1 MELIEIKGNL
11 FDEKTFAGDVY
22 VHCISADFAMGKG
35 IAREFCRKYPVFSY
49 QKTALR
55 DYYLKN
61 PNGVFL
67 VRIDD
72 ILIANLVTKEK
83 YFNKPTYAS
92 LKKSLRACSDVL
104 SEHGLP
110 VKRLI
115 MPKIGCGLDR
125 LDWSCVKP
133 LIEDVFSDTDYK
145 ILVFYL

>member
-1 MELIEIKGNL
+1 MELVEIKGNL
-11 FDEKTFAGDVY
+11 FDENTFAGDVY

-35 IAREFCRKYPVFSY
+35 IALDFCRKYPVFKY

-55 DYYLKN
+55 DYYSKN
-61 PNGVFL
+61 PNGLFL

-92 LKKSLRACSDVL
+92 LEKSLRACRDVL
-104 SEHGLP
+104 SEQGLP

>member
-104 SEHGLP
+104 SEQGLP

-115 MPKIGCGLDR
+115 MPKISCGLDR

>member
-1 MELIEIKGNL
+1 MELVEINGNL

-35 IAREFCRKYPVFSY
+35 IALEFCRKYPVFNY

-55 DYYLKN
+55 DYYLKK

-92 LKKSLRACSDVL
+92 LKRSLTACKNIL
-104 SEHGLP
+104 SEQGLP

-125 LDWSCVKP
+125 LEWSSIKP
-133 LIEDVFSDTDYK
+133 LIEDVFCDTDYK

>member
-1 MELIEIKGNL
+1 MELTEIKGNL

-35 IAREFCRKYPVFSY
+35 IARDFCKKYPVFNY
-49 QKTALR
+49 QKIALR

-92 LKKSLRACSDVL
+92 LEKSLRACKDVL
-104 SEHGLP
+104 SEQGLP

-125 LDWSCVKP
+125 LDWSNVKP
-133 LIEDVFSDTDYK
+133 LIEDVFSDTDCK